1 MPVVRKGHTNRRRTM
16 TGVELNLRTGVDLF
30 AGMGGFSEGA
40 TAAGLDVL
48 WAANHWPAAVAVH
61 AQNHPRTK
69 HLIQDLHEADW
80 TQVPAHDVL
89 MASPACQGHSRA
101 RGKDRPHHDA
111 ARNTAWAVVNAAEV
125 LRPPVIICENVPEWT
140 SWVLMPAWRMALEA
154 LGYSLA
160 DHIVDA
166 ADHGV
171 PQHRVRVFIVATLSR
186 KPLHLKLPQRPH
198 QPADSIIQWD
208 AGRWSPVD
216 KPGRAQATLERIRA
230 GRAEHGPR
238 HLISYYGNS
247 KNGRSIHRPVGTIT
261 TRDRHAIIDGD
272 RMRMLSADECRAA
285 MGFRP
290 DYQLP
295 RTHREAVFML
305 GNAVAP
311 PVATDVINAVR
322 IQA

>member
-1 MPVVRKGHTNRRRTM
+1 MNAVD
-16 TGVELNLRTGVDLF
+16 LNMRTGIDLF

-40 TAAGLDVL
+40 TAAGINVL
-48 WAANHWPAAVAVH
+48 WAANHWPEAVQIH
-61 AQNHPRTK
+61 SRNHPGAE
-69 HLIQDLHEADW
+69 HLIQDLHQADW

-198 QPADSIIQWD
+198 QPAASIIQWD
-208 AGRWSPVD
+208 A
-216 KPGRAQATLERIRA
+216 
-230 GRAEHGPR
+230 
-238 HLISYYGNS
+238 
-247 KNGRSIHRPVGTIT
+247 RS
-261 TRDRHAIIDGD
+261 
-272 RMRMLSADECRAA
+272 E
-285 MGFRP
+285 
-290 DYQLP
+290 
-295 RTHREAVFML
+295 E
-305 GNAVAP
+305 
-311 PVATDVINAVR
+311 
-322 IQA
+322 

>member
-1 MPVVRKGHTNRRRTM
+1 M

-40 TAAGLDVL
+40 TAAGVEVL
-48 WAANHWPAAVAVH
+48 WAANHWPAAVEVH
-61 AQNHPRTK
+61 AANHPNTR

-80 TQVPAHDVL
+80 TQVPEHDVL

-111 ARNTAWAVVNAAEV
+111 ARNTAWAVINAAEV

-140 SWVLMPAWRMALEA
+140 SWVLMPAWRLALEA

-171 PQHRVRVFIVATLSR
+171 PQHRVRVFIIATLSR
-186 KPLHLKLPQRPH
+186 SPLRLKLPRRPH
-198 QPADSIIQWD
+198 QPASSIIQWD

-216 KPGRAQATLERIRA
+216 KPGRAQATLERVAA
-230 GRAEHGPR
+230 GRAEHGR
-238 HLISYYGNS
+238 QFLISYYGNTR
-247 KNGRSIHRPVGTIT
+247 NGRSIHRPIGTIT
-261 TRDRHAIIDGD
+261 TRDRHAVVDGD
-272 RMRMLSADECRAA
+272 RMRMLTADECRAA

-290 DYQLP
+290 DYRLP

-311 PVATDVINAVR
+311 PVATDVITA
-322 IQA
+322 IKAQA